1 MHHLLFYCHASKI
14 WVTFGEWVFNIK
26 TCFNLTDCTTTE
38 RVKRINVIR
47 KKTPKKK
54 INTSSTMFNI
64 IHFVKNIETDHS
76 CNVVGCNDSL
86 IQLFLMTHWPHL
98 PKLSR
103 VIIVKK
109 KRMLLSCFE
118 LNLETSPYSF
128 DKTAC
133 EIRRYNSLLSV
144 TSDMSLLKDL
154 RNQN

>member
-1 MHHLLFYCHASKI
+1 MWSEKKPSKK
-14 WVTFGEWVFNIK
+14 VN
-26 TCFNLTDCTTTE
+26 
-38 RVKRINVIR
+38 
-47 KKTPKKK
+47 
-54 INTSSTMFNI
+54 STMFNI
-64 IHFVKNIETDHS
+64 IQFVKNIETDHS

-86 IQLFLMTHWPHL
+86 IQMYLMTHWPHL

-133 EIRRYNSLLSV
+133 EFRRYNSLLSI

-154 RNQN
+154 RNQNLATEKIKTSLSLIKSDLFTGSPCNVNA

>member
-1 MHHLLFYCHASKI
+1 MWSEK
-14 WVTFGEWVFNIK
+14 NP
-26 TCFNLTDCTTTE
+26 
-38 RVKRINVIR
+38 
-47 KKTPKKK
+47 PKKK
-54 INTSSTMFNI
+54 INSTMFNI
-64 IHFVKNIETDHS
+64 IQFVKNIETDHS

-86 IQLFLMTHWPHL
+86 IQMYLMTHWPHL

-133 EIRRYNSLLSV
+133 EIRRYNSLLSI
-144 TSDMSLLKDL
+144 TSDMSLLRDL
-154 RNQN
+154 RNQNLATEKIKTSLSLS